1 MLPKILKAIEEN
13 DQAFLKE
20 HLTLIKTLYEENAT
34 HHSVC
39 TAPCCGCNFHTS
51 IYDVLVGQVD
61 VFSEEATPTKK
72 QLEHLDCLEFLI
84 NSGAIDPNAVIQ
96 KSKTKTILLVGCL
109 NLASWE
115 YEHLRADYVFSQ
127 TSLATLKDFKDQQG
141 YTVAHYIYFMCCA
154 PKKKIL
160 QSWWD
165 KLAECDFT
173 VQKGTRPLFYLAT
186 LDLDLERLPLFL
198 KTQNPNHHL
207 TSRESNALQ
216 YLLYDY
222 RFVKCSETFKDIA
235 AVAQLLIDAGIHL
248 AHTDK
253 DGCNVL
259 DYIYRYKWETTPCGQ
274 AIMRATK
281 DLKPT
286 GHIALTD
293 HSELDWKVDPKS
305 MSLGM
310 QLLFDHRYV
319 KDHKS
324 IESVLDELKK
334 GEFLTPEKD
343 SNDRNILEYSHE
355 YWRNTRIAEHINTH
369 FIDL

>member
-1 MLPKILKAIEEN
+1 MLAKILKGIREN
-13 DQAFLKE
+13 DQEFLKE
-20 HLTLIKTLYEENAT
+20 HLPLIKTLYEENAT
-34 HHSVC
+34 HHTVC

-51 IYDVLVGQVD
+51 IYDVLVAQVD
-61 VFSEEATPTKK
+61 VFPEQPPSALEMCVTDTSFVLLESTKK

-84 NSGAIDPNAVIQ
+84 KSGAVDPNAVIQ
-96 KSKTKTILLVGCL
+96 KSKTKTILLLGCL
-109 NLASWE
+109 NLASWP

-127 TSLATLKDFKDQQG
+127 TSLATLQDFKDEQG
-141 YTVAHYIYFMCCA
+141 QTVAHYIYFMHCA
-154 PKKKIL
+154 PEKKIL

-173 VQKGTRPLFYLAT
+173 VQKGPKPLFYLAT

-198 KTQNPNHHL
+198 KTQNPNHYL

-222 RFVKCSETFKDIA
+222 RFVKSSQTLKAIA
-235 AVAQLLIDAGIHL
+235 AVAQVLIDAGIHL
-248 AHTDK
+248 DHTDK

-259 DYIYRYKWETTPCGQ
+259 DYVYRYKWETTQCGQ

-286 GHIALTD
+286 GNVASTEDWKVH
-293 HSELDWKVDPKS
+293 WKVDPKS
-305 MSLGM
+305 MSAGM

-319 KDHKS
+319 KDNKA
-324 IESVLDELKK
+324 IERVLDELKK
-334 GEFLTPEKD
+334 GNFLTSEKD
-343 SNDRNILEYSHE
+343 SADSNIL
-355 YWRNTRIAEHINTH
+355 
-369 FIDL
+369 